1 MRAAEKE
8 PRDKTLSFVQKMGAE
23 GIDYL
28 QDVYKMMINAGLEA
42 ELDDQLGYSKY
53 DYRNKEVDNSRNGF
67 YKKTLKM
74 TA

>member
-1 MRAAEKE
+1 
-8 PRDKTLSFVQKMGAE
+8 MGAE

-28 QDVYKMMINAGLEA
+28 QDVYKMMINAVLEGGLEA

-53 DYRNKEVDNSRNGF
+53 DYRNKEVDNSLNGF